1 MSQQATGFFREQN
14 MLVRKHLEKQIKELK
29 KKYADVV
36 EKNKKLYKRNR
47 LIADYCKTLEKE
59 RDTIITGYDDI
70 LDTYKKENNFGALHL
85 RVSKMLEITYL
96 DKIYFC
102 SILDFMNVHIFGTQ
116 RASYGRGLVA
126 KPLDFFG

>member
-70 LDTYKKENNFGALHL
+70 LDTYKKENKFYKNKMNNNMLKNGKVKLTL
-85 RVSKMLEITYL
+85 RERINRRKRERKEEKIVVKKVIADERLPKM
-96 DKIYFC
+96 F
-102 SILDFMNVHIFGTQ
+102 
-116 RASYGRGLVA
+116 
-126 KPLDFFG
+126 

>member
-70 LDTYKKENNFGALHL
+70 LDTYKKENNFYKNKMNNNMVKNGKVKLTL
-85 RVSKMLEITYL
+85 RERINRRKRERKEEKIVVKKVIADERLPKM
-96 DKIYFC
+96 F
-102 SILDFMNVHIFGTQ
+102 
-116 RASYGRGLVA
+116 
-126 KPLDFFG
+126 

>member
-1 MSQQATGFFREQN
+1 MSQQATGFFREHN

-70 LDTYKKENNFGALHL
+70 LDTYKKENNFYKNKMNNNMLKNGKVKLTL
-85 RVSKMLEITYL
+85 RERINRRKRERKEEKIVVKKVIADERLPKM
-96 DKIYFC
+96 F
-102 SILDFMNVHIFGTQ
+102 
-116 RASYGRGLVA
+116 
-126 KPLDFFG
+126 

>member
-29 KKYADVV
+29 KKYADVI

-70 LDTYKKENNFGALHL
+70 LDTYKKENKFYKNKMNNNMLKNGKVKLTL
-85 RVSKMLEITYL
+85 RERINRRKRERKEEKIVVRKVIADERLPKM
-96 DKIYFC
+96 F
-102 SILDFMNVHIFGTQ
+102 
-116 RASYGRGLVA
+116 
-126 KPLDFFG
+126 

>member
-70 LDTYKKENNFGALHL
+70 LDTYKKENKFYKNKMKNKLKNGKEKLTL
-85 RVSKMLEITYL
+85 RERINMIRKEKESEERITIKRKKLENEERL
-96 DKIYFC
+96 PKIF
-102 SILDFMNVHIFGTQ
+102 
-116 RASYGRGLVA
+116 
-126 KPLDFFG
+126 

>member
-70 LDTYKKENNFGALHL
+70 LDTYKKQNNFYKNKMNNNMLKNGKVKLTL
-85 RVSKMLEITYL
+85 RERINRRKRERKEEKIVVRKVIADERLPKM
-96 DKIYFC
+96 F
-102 SILDFMNVHIFGTQ
+102 
-116 RASYGRGLVA
+116 
-126 KPLDFFG
+126 

>member
-29 KKYADVV
+29 KKYADVI

-70 LDTYKKENNFGALHL
+70 LDTYKKENNFYKNKMNNNMLKNGKVKLTL
-85 RVSKMLEITYL
+85 RERINRRKRERKEEKIVVKKVIADERLPKM
-96 DKIYFC
+96 F
-102 SILDFMNVHIFGTQ
+102 
-116 RASYGRGLVA
+116 
-126 KPLDFFG
+126 

>member
-29 KKYADVV
+29 KKYADVI

-70 LDTYKKENNFGALHL
+70 LDTYKKENKFYKNKMNNNMLKNGKVKLTL
-85 RVSKMLEITYL
+85 RERINRRKRERKEEKIVVKKVIADERLPKM
-96 DKIYFC
+96 F
-102 SILDFMNVHIFGTQ
+102 
-116 RASYGRGLVA
+116 
-126 KPLDFFG
+126 

>member
-29 KKYADVV
+29 KKYADVI

-70 LDTYKKENNFGALHL
+70 LDTYKKQNNFYKNKMNNNMLKNGKVKLTL
-85 RVSKMLEITYL
+85 RERINRRKRERKEEKIVVRKVIADERLPKM
-96 DKIYFC
+96 F
-102 SILDFMNVHIFGTQ
+102 
-116 RASYGRGLVA
+116 
-126 KPLDFFG
+126 